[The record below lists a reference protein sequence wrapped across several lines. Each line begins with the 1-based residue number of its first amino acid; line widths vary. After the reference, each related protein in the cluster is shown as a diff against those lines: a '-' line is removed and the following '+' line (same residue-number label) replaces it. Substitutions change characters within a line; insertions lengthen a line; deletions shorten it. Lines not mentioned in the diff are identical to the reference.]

1 MLQALPFHPL
11 LVNQSSKLSLPPIFI
26 SIFYWLKSVHPAS
39 AYAMFQWPHLQRK
52 MTLFLVVS
60 SNANRSSAKNGA
72 SWLLPSTIGI
82 SDDLIFCR
90 SCGRNHCT
98 MSSWVQGQRDLWMT
112 PFHNSPTHPSAPAFS
127 PYPLPRCLLRFLYI
141 YMYTFHLA
149 LTTIASSQFSAPCQL
164 WVSAL
169 TDAYGHKKF
178 LCQRLRV
185 ALIYRYI
192 IHEKL
197 RITLYESMILK
208 YIIICFCKTLGFSF
222 HS

>member
-1 MLQALPFHPL
+1 MCSKLSPYTL

-26 SIFYWLKSVHPAS
+26 FIFYWLKSVHPAS

-72 SWLLPSTIGI
+72 SWILPSTVGI

-98 MSSWVQGQRDLWMT
+98 MSSWVQGQHDLWMT

-127 PYPLPRCLLRFLYI
+127 PCPLPRCPLHFLGVDI
-141 YMYTFHLA
+141 YTFHLA
-149 LTTIASSQFSAPCQL
+149 LTTIASSQHP
-164 WVSAL
+164 VS
-169 TDAYGHKKF
+169 
-178 LCQRLRV
+178 
-185 ALIYRYI
+185 
-192 IHEKL
+192 
-197 RITLYESMILK
+197 YESLLWLMLW
-208 YIIICFCKTLGFSF
+208 T
-222 HS
+222 